1 MSNHPSEPSPS
12 DPLAAPDVA
21 QAFARLHAVMTSGT
35 SAVDATKLLRTCV
48 SLVPNVEHASI
59 TLVRRSRPPRSVAA
73 TSDVPGLIDAL
84 QYEVGEG
91 PCLEAATEDT
101 VVLSEDLAADVR
113 WPRFSAR
120 CVHATSI
127 SSMLCARLLLADGDS
142 GALNLYAT
150 RPHAF
155 ADADVTIT
163 SVLATFAA
171 LALAHELHESDVAGL
186 NTALSSN
193 RQIATAIGILMSR
206 HQLTRDAAFDRLRTA
221 SNHLNR
227 KLAELAATVEYTG
240 DLPSSPRPRSARSDD
255 PGADVP

>member
-1 MSNHPSEPSPS
+1 MSDQPREPAPS
-12 DPLAAPDVA
+12 DPVAAPDVA
-21 QAFARLHAVMTSGT
+21 QAFARLNAVMNSGT
-35 SAVDATKLLRTCV
+35 GAVDASRLLRTCV
-48 SLVPNVEHASI
+48 SLIPNTEHAGI

-73 TSDVPGLIDAL
+73 TSDVPVLVDAL

-91 PCLEAATEDT
+91 PCLDAATEDT
-101 VVLSEDLAADVR
+101 VVLSEDLAADTR
-113 WPRFSAR
+113 WPHFSTR
-120 CVHATSI
+120 CVRATSV
-127 SSMLCARLLLADGDS
+127 SSMLCVRLVLSDGDS

-150 RPHAF
+150 RPRAF
-155 ADADVTIT
+155 ADTDIAIA

-186 NTALSSN
+186 HTALSSN

-206 HQLTRDAAFDRLRTA
+206 HQLTRDAAFDRLRMA

-240 DLPSSPRPRSARSDD
+240 DLPSAERQRPDE